1 MGFRRNRRDGDEPGH
16 PDFAQWTD
24 FVRLLP
30 LEGESRKAEAHLSSC
45 KSCQRTVA
53 FLRRLASTAA
63 ADARVTVPRDVEH
76 AAKSLFL
83 LQRPER
89 IGLLRRLTAA
99 LVYSTQLEPAPAGL
113 RSVGSLTE
121 QALYTSG
128 DYALD
133 LRLDQ
138 SPSGPHVLLIGQI
151 AHRQHPGQHLGGAP
165 VVVLSGRKV
174 VAQTQSSRFGEFQ
187 VEYEPGGRLRL
198 CVAVAEGRI
207 EVPLSGRGTSAHKK
221 RN

>member
-16 PDFAQWTD
+16 PDFTQWTD

-45 KSCQRTVA
+45 QSCQRTVA
-53 FLRRLASTAA
+53 FLRRVAA
-63 ADARVTVPRDVEH
+63 AAAGDARVTVPRDVEH
-76 AAKSLFL
+76 SAKSLFL
-83 LQRPER
+83 LHRPER
-89 IGLLRRLTAA
+89 IGLLQRLTTA

-138 SPSGPHVLLIGQI
+138 SPSGAHVLIGQI
-151 AHRQHPGQHLGGAP
+151 AHRHAPGQRLGGAP
-165 VVVLSGRKV
+165 VVLLAGRKV
-174 VAQTQSSRFGEFQ
+174 VAQTQSNRFGEFQ
-187 VEYEPGGRLRL
+187 MEYEPGGRLRL

-207 EVPLSGRGTSAHKK
+207 EVPLGGRRTSAHKK
-221 RN
+221 RS